1 MASFIVVKSDYVPRE
16 NDSRFYSLITQNLC
30 SAEFKEMIMPKW
42 DGLPGHFA
50 DKNSPFIRD
59 HPVGQFVLP
68 TLLCKAGFNA
78 EYSLLSLNIFYK
90 LLIYTLLTLIVIRI
104 TGNPAATWS
113 LLLIQLAPISLSYLL
128 RSNHEQPLLLAHL
141 IALLG
146 FLCAAQKWRL
156 ILPILG
162 ILLAISIKAMIALPL
177 IVTVIACY
185 LLERESLQLKCMKV
199 ATLVVSIFIFLG
211 LYEYLFRL
219 ATGVHFW
226 PSYLEIQILGR
237 SVDESSP
244 VYLNIIKGSFY
255 YSVRLIT
262 YTAPIFAL
270 LIFIAIK
277 KRGLKL
283 DIFKRERS
291 ALIFTCLYV
300 IFSIGF
306 FSLSH
311 RTASRYIYVSY
322 YFFILLMLA
331 LIFSNSAS
339 GRFKKAL
346 IVFGAAIVLV
356 LQIGVKTYLERDNM
370 DKYNIPYSTIEE
382 RDRLIKGAR

>member
-16 NDSRFYSLITQNLC
+16 NDSRFYSLVTQNLC
-30 SAEFKEMIMPKW
+30 QADFKEMITPKW
-42 DGLPGHFA
+42 DGFAQHFA
-50 DKNSPFIRD
+50 DKKSPFIRD
-59 HPVGQFVLP
+59 HPAGQFVLP

-90 LLIYTLLTLIVIRI
+90 LLIYSLLTLIVIKI

-141 IALLG
+141 VALLG
-146 FLCAAQKWRL
+146 FLFAAKVWRL
-156 ILPILG
+156 GLPILG
-162 ILLAISIKAMIALPL
+162 ILLAISIKGMIALPL
-177 IVTVIACY
+177 IVTVITCY
-185 LLERESLQLKCMKV
+185 LLERESWRLKLINV
-199 ATLVVSIFIFLG
+199 GALLASIAAFLG

-219 ATGVHFW
+219 VSGVHFW
-226 PSYLEIQILGR
+226 LSYLEIQILGR
-237 SVDESSP
+237 SVDESAP
-244 VYLNIIKGSFY
+244 IYLNLIKGSFY

-262 YTAPIFAL
+262 YTAPIFLVL
-270 LIFIAIK
+270 LFVAFR

-283 DIFKRERS
+283 DVFKRERS

-300 IFSIGF
+300 IFSVGF

-322 YFFILLMLA
+322 YFFILLMLT

-346 IVFGAAIVLV
+346 IVYSAAMLV
-356 LQIGVKTYLERDNM
+356 MLQVGVKTYLERDNKE
-370 DKYNIPYSTIEE
+370 KYDIPYSTVEE
-382 RDRLIKGAR
+382 RDLLKGAR